1 MATSLVMVLRVSV
14 VVTLPPCRLLHEQVL
29 SVRGGWL
36 HLGSVVGGI
45 LPTAAGTTAIRVFA
59 CVCAIIVHV
68 FPTVRHSQAVFQ
80 TEALSLIDWLWVIT
94 ITSPVFLMDEAR
106 KIMRPRHASI
116 SSLDGMSVL
125 SSSNT
130 VGITDVSSF
139 AAQSHRHHGLD
150 CWSEVT
156 RLTLPADLHHLRQ
169 RQLHHR
175 LTHSIPRRRT
185 ATLLLEV
192 SCLSLA
198 SRTACSIGSVF
209 VVLQM

>member
-1 MATSLVMVLRVSV
+1 MYV
-14 VVTLPPCRLLHEQVL
+14 
-29 SVRGGWL
+29 
-36 HLGSVVGGI
+36 
-45 LPTAAGTTAIRVFA
+45 
-59 CVCAIIVHV
+59 CVCAIPGHV
-68 FPTVRHSQAVFQ
+68 SLTVPHSQAVFQ

-116 SSLDGMSVL
+116 SSLDGVSVL

-130 VGITDVSSF
+130 VGINDVSSF

-169 RQLHHR
+169 QQQQRHR
-175 LTHSIPRRRT
+175 LTRSIPRRRT
-185 ATLLLEV
+185 AMLLLEV

-198 SRTACSIGSVF
+198 SRAACSVDAVF